1 MGQIGNDEELISE
14 IYDSLHELINFVKG
28 QVKFGLAGD
37 HLGDADTTERGIF
50 GRLLQLGLQLMCLYF
65 SGLGDGDVGEIIE
78 INGVEYKR
86 GGRSPASLLTVFGV
100 VGFKRFFYYRV
111 DGIKE
116 KSLKFLDS
124 LVNLPSCQASYF
136 VTDWLSRLGVKYS
149 VYEDAVCFFR
159 DMFALSMSK
168 RTAEAAVAGLEV
180 SYNDYEEQRQPAV
193 KGNGVEEGEL
203 CVVQSDGKGVTM
215 HVSERTGE
223 GTKKEALVG
232 CVYTVNRHE
241 RSAESVAKSLTSP
254 DLLDPEERQE
264 LQDRD
269 RARNIHYRAS
279 LEQSKEDEFKR
290 LAEEVSLR
298 RGSRELVCV
307 LDGAFTL
314 LRLAEKHFP
323 DAKIILDIIH
333 VLDYLWPAVHAF
345 EKEGTAKAQAT
356 ACFWLTLIL
365 SGKVGYVIGALRQR
379 LTKKG
384 RKLSSKK
391 RESVEAAVRY
401 YENHRNYM
409 RYNEY
414 LKAGYPIGTG
424 VIESACGHIVKDRME
439 IAGARWKMK
448 GAEPVLHLRCVY
460 NNGEWVDYR
469 AFHKQKQ
476 RKKLYCRELAA

>member
-1 MGQIGNDEELISE
+1 MGQIANEEELISE
-14 IYDSLHELINFVKG
+14 IHDSLDELINFVKG
-28 QVKFGLAGD
+28 QVKLRLTADEF
-37 HLGDADTTERGIF
+37 GDADRTERGVF

-65 SGLGDGDVGEIIE
+65 SGLGDGDVGECIE

-86 GGRSPASLLTVFGV
+86 GGRSAASLLTVFGV
-100 VGFKRFFYYRV
+100 VHFKRFLYYRV
-111 DGIKE
+111 DGVKE

-149 VYEDAVCFFR
+149 VYEDAICFFR
-159 DMFALSMSK
+159 DMFGVSMSK
-168 RTAEAAVAGLEV
+168 RTAEAGVAGFEV
-180 SYNDYEEQRQPAV
+180 SYDDYEEQRQPV
-193 KGNGVEEGEL
+193 EDNGVEEGEV
-203 CVVQSDGKGVTM
+203 CVVQSDGKGITM
-215 HVSERTGE
+215 HVSERTGD

-232 CVYTVNRHE
+232 CVYTVNRHK

-254 DLLDPEERQE
+254 DLLDPEDKQE
-264 LQDRD
+264 LRDRD
-269 RARNIHYRAS
+269 RARNIHYRSS
-279 LEQSKEDEFKR
+279 LKQSKEDEFKR

-298 RGSRELVCV
+298 RDSRELVCV
-307 LDGAFTL
+307 LDGSFTL

-345 EKEGTAKAQAT
+345 EKEKTAKAEAT

-365 SGKVGYVIGALRQR
+365 SGKIGYVIGALRQR

-384 RKLSSKK
+384 KNLSSKQ
-391 RESVEAAVRY
+391 RESVETAIRY
-401 YENHRNYM
+401 YENHRDYM
-409 RYNEY
+409 RYDEY

-439 IAGARWKMK
+439 IAGARWKIK

-460 NNGEWVDYR
+460 NNGEWADYR
-469 AFHKQKQ
+469 DFHKEQ
-476 RKKLYCRELAA
+476 RRNELYRRELAA